1 MKRSIIFLLIAVSLV
16 SFCQRKGPA
25 GAAADERLRIEVSV
39 DKLRPEPGETIQ
51 VSAIVKTAD
60 SIDDVNLRAKILV
73 PTKGPQDLPLTL
85 ASRELGLFKGEVRI
99 KAMLAR
105 VSMELRSLRKT
116 RPGRLNPPIFLPFFL
131 IDLASKLGYYLN
143 LF

>member
-1 MKRSIIFLLIAVSLV
+1 MKRSIVFLLITVSFV

-39 DKLRPEPGETIQ
+39 DKLRPKPGETIQ

-85 ASRELGLFKGEVRI
+85 ASRELGLFKGEVRVEADAPQGFYGI
-99 KAMLAR
+99 TVA
-105 VSMELRSLRKT
+105 SEDPS
-116 RPGRLNPPIFLPFFL
+116 RPAEPAHFFVIF
-131 IDLASKLGYYLN
+131 SY
-143 LF
+143 

>member
-1 MKRSIIFLLIAVSLV
+1 MKRSIIFLLITVSFV

-51 VSAIVKTAD
+51 VSAIVETAD

-73 PTKGPQDLPLTL
+73 PTKGPQDLSLTL
-85 ASRELGLFKGEVRI
+85 ASREFDLFKGEVRI
-99 KAMLAR
+99 EADARQGFYGVTVASEDPSRLA
-105 VSMELRSLRKT
+105 E
-116 RPGRLNPPIFLPFFL
+116 PAHFFAIFF
-131 IDLASKLGYYLN
+131 Y
-143 LF
+143 

>member
-1 MKRSIIFLLIAVSLV
+1 MKRSIIFLLIAVSFV

-99 KAMLAR
+99 EADDRQGFHGVTVASEDPSKPAEPAHHFFA
-105 VSMELRSLRKT
+105 
-116 RPGRLNPPIFLPFFL
+116 IF
-131 IDLASKLGYYLN
+131 SY
-143 LF
+143 

>member
-1 MKRSIIFLLIAVSLV
+1 MKRSIIFLLITVSLV

-25 GAAADERLRIEVSV
+25 GAVANERLRIEVSV
-39 DKLRPEPGETIQ
+39 DKLRPKPGEIIQ
-51 VSAIVKTAD
+51 LSAIVKTDD

-73 PTKGPQDLPLTL
+73 PTKRPQDLPLTL
-85 ASRELGLFKGEVRI
+85 ASRELGLFKGEVRVEADAPQGFDGI
-99 KAMLAR
+99 TVASEDSSRAGR
-105 VSMELRSLRKT
+105 T
-116 RPGRLNPPIFLPFFL
+116 RPFFL

>member
-1 MKRSIIFLLIAVSLV
+1 MKRSIIFLLITVSFV

-73 PTKGPQDLPLTL
+73 PTKGSQDLALTL

-99 KAMLAR
+99 EADAPQGFYGITVAPEDASR
-105 VSMELRSLRKT
+105 QAEPVHFVA
-116 RPGRLNPPIFLPFFL
+116 IF
-131 IDLASKLGYYLN
+131 SY
-143 LF
+143 

>member
-1 MKRSIIFLLIAVSLV
+1 MKRSIIFLLITVSFV

-73 PTKGPQDLPLTL
+73 PTQGPQDLSLTL
-85 ASRELGLFKGEVRI
+85 AGREFGLFKSEVRI
-99 KAMLAR
+99 EADAR
-105 VSMELRSLRKT
+105 QDFYGVAVASEDPS
-116 RPGRLNPPIFLPFFL
+116 RPAEPAHFFAIF
-131 IDLASKLGYYLN
+131 SY
-143 LF
+143 

>member
-99 KAMLAR
+99 EADDRQGFHGVTVASEDPSKPAEPAHFFA
-105 VSMELRSLRKT
+105 
-116 RPGRLNPPIFLPFFL
+116 IF
-131 IDLASKLGYYLN
+131 SY
-143 LF
+143 

>member
-1 MKRSIIFLLIAVSLV
+1 MKRSIIFLLITVSFV

-73 PTKGPQDLPLTL
+73 PTKGGKEPQDLSLTL
-85 ASRELGLFKGEVRI
+85 AGRELGLFKGEVRI
-99 KAMLAR
+99 EADAR
-105 VSMELRSLRKT
+105 QGFYGVTVASEDPS
-116 RPGRLNPPIFLPFFL
+116 RPAEPAHFFAIF
-131 IDLASKLGYYLN
+131 SY
-143 LF
+143 

>member
-39 DKLRPEPGETIQ
+39 DKLRPKPGETIQ

-85 ASRELGLFKGEVRI
+85 ASRELGLFKGEVRVEADAPQGFYGI
-99 KAMLAR
+99 TVA
-105 VSMELRSLRKT
+105 SEDPS
-116 RPGRLNPPIFLPFFL
+116 RPAEPAHFFVIF
-131 IDLASKLGYYLN
+131 SY
-143 LF
+143 

>member
-1 MKRSIIFLLIAVSLV
+1 MKRSIIFLLITVSFV

-99 KAMLAR
+99 EADAR
-105 VSMELRSLRKT
+105 QGFHGVTVASEDPS
-116 RPGRLNPPIFLPFFL
+116 RPAEPAHFFAIF
-131 IDLASKLGYYLN
+131 SY
-143 LF
+143 